1 MLKKGSKGL
10 AVVLLQARLRWL
22 NYALIDQEI
31 DGVFGEQTHID
42 VRDFQIYHNLVVD
55 GIVGKNTNR
64 LLEKLTKNAHLFT
77 FVHCS
82 ATPEGKPFTAQQIL
96 DYHTKNLGWSRSGY
110 SDIIEFNKFVN
121 IHPYNSDNLIDQSEY
136 TFGVKAATLLN
147 RNAKHFCYVG
157 GMDKFNENPKDTRTL
172 YQKKWIS
179 VYLQNEILRNPKVLI
194 IGHNQVQNKA
204 CPSFDVYKEYEYLS
218 PHNFMKQSYQI

>member
-22 NYALIDQEI
+22 DISPINQEI
-31 DGVFGEQTHID
+31 DGFFGEQTYND
-42 VRDFQIYHNLVVD
+42 VVIFQNKNSLVVD

-82 ATPEGKPFTAQQIL
+82 TTPEGEPFTAKQIIN
-96 DYHTKNLGWSRSGY
+96 YHMKNLGWSRSGY
-110 SDIIEFNKFVN
+110 SDIIELNKFVN
-121 IHPYNSDNLIDQSEY
+121 IHPYNSDNLIEQSEY

-157 GMDKFNENPKDTRTL
+157 GMDKLNEKPKDTRNN
-172 YQKKWIS
+172 YQKTAIR
-179 VYLQNEILRNPKVLI
+179 VYLENEILRNHKVLI
-194 IGHNQVQNKA
+194 LGHNQVQNKA
-204 CPSFDVYKEYEYLS
+204 CPSFDVYKEYQYLS
-218 PHNFMKQSYQI
+218 PHNFMKQFYQI